1 MKLSE
6 LLETSTP
13 KKKVQPI
20 KNPVK
25 NPVAKNAKISGAGP
39 HEEKKY
45 NRKEK
50 HKIVAKDE

>member
-13 KKKVQPI
+13 KKKVQ
-20 KNPVK
+20 PVK